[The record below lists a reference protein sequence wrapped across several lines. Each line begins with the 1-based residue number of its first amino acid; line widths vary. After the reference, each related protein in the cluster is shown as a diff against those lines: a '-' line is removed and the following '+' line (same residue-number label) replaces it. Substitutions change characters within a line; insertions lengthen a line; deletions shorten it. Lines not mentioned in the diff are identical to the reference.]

1 MAYKTL
7 SVDSKMVEII
17 NALKTIG
24 GYKSTQEVLD
34 HGLSCLMLGIN
45 GPKVGDKLL
54 VKTEDGKELILP
66 KEIPEAIDQLNH
78 KLHAKFGGVMP
89 KDHHCEHC

>member
-7 SVDSKMVEII
+7 SVDTKMIEVI

-34 HGLSCLMLGIN
+34 VSLSLLMLCEN
-45 GPKVGDKLL
+45 SQKVGDKVL
-54 VKTEDGKELILP
+54 VRTAEEKEFSLP
-66 KEIPEAIDQLNH
+66 KEVEQAIHQLNH

-89 KDHHCEHC
+89 EQHHCDMC